1 MNRRRQ
7 FCAAA
12 LCWVVAATGCQSSGQ
27 KNVPL
32 LQRMQAQS
40 QPHNKDLKDP
50 ERLYVAYG
58 RINEQSGDLDNART
72 SYESA
77 IEENPQSVEAILGL
91 ARLDLLAGRV
101 HEAERRFLKAIEVR
115 PGDPSVI
122 ESAGQFYLTQDRLD
136 DAINQLAKGVEL
148 APANKRLRQ
157 KLGIALARNGRIA
170 AAEQQFVQAV
180 GEAEADYNIG
190 LILYEQ
196 GAVQASEQR
205 FLDAVLKKPTLAQAQ
220 HWLDAVRQE
229 MTDSAAGAQ
238 PVQQAAAQDHPRNGP
253 LTREAAYAALPEHER
268 VDLAQIAGQPDEQLG
283 PSQRVE
289 PRQAGQSLQQPG
301 TGEAQSIFKQRTPK
315 RPAVPEINPSTMTA
329 TQLEQLENSMSPDEL
344 ARFRASMRNGRSTAN

>member
-12 LCWVVAATGCQSSGQ
+12 LCWVVAATGCQSSG
-27 KNVPL
+27 NRNMPL
-32 LQRMQAQS
+32 LQRMQAQRS
-40 QPHNKDLKDP
+40 GHDGTLKDP
-50 ERLYVAYG
+50 ERVHVAYG
-58 RINEQSGDLDNART
+58 RMNEQSGDFDNARE
-72 SYESA
+72 SYETA
-77 IEENPQSVEAILGL
+77 IEQNPQSVEAILGL

-101 HEAERRFLKAIEVR
+101 HEAERRFLKAIEVQ
-115 PGDPSVI
+115 PGDPAVI
-122 ESAGQFYLTQDRLD
+122 ESVGQFYLTQDRLD
-136 DAINQLAKGVEL
+136 DAVKQLTKGVEL

-170 AAEQQFVQAV
+170 AAEQQFAQAV

-196 GAVQASEQR
+196 GDVAASEQR

-229 MTDSAAGAQ
+229 MNGAAINAP
-238 PVQQAAAQDHPRNGP
+238 PVQQAAASAASSGR

-268 VDLAQIAGQPDEQLG
+268 VPQQINPGQTASPQLG
-283 PSQRVE
+283 PAQRVE
-289 PRQAGQSLQQPG
+289 PRQPVVGRQPSSTGEPESIFNLQTPKTPVTPRITPG
-301 TGEAQSIFKQRTPK
+301 TM
-315 RPAVPEINPSTMTA
+315 NA
-329 TQLEQLENSMSPDEL
+329 TQLEQLENSMTPDEL
-344 ARFRASMRNGRSTAN
+344 ARFRESLRNGGR